1 MKLKWDF
8 IIRLIMLVLGNVLA
22 EKEKEEKKTAK
33 AEKKEVINV

>member
-22 EKEKEEKKTAK
+22 EKDKDKETAK
-33 AEKKEVINV
+33 AEIEEVTNV